1 MASYAIGD
9 VQGCFEPLQRL
20 LDRLNFDPAADTLWF
35 AGDLVNRG
43 PESLAV
49 LRQVRGLGDRAITV
63 LGNHDLALLV
73 IAAGFGRPGKRDTLD
88 QVLAAPD
95 AGELLDWLRHRPVL
109 HHDADLGF
117 TLVHAGLAPAWDLA
131 TAQACA
137 RELETALRGPAHR
150 ELLAGM
156 FGDRPERWS
165 DDLVGLDRLRC
176 IVNHCT
182 RMRFCRLDGSLD
194 LQAKSPPGRQPEGLL
209 PWFELPWRRNRD
221 LDIVFGH
228 WAALGHYRAPGIHA
242 LDSGCVWGG
251 RLTALRLDEGGDT
264 VVSVPCGSMD
274 RS

>member
-1 MASYAIGD
+1 MATYAIGD

-20 LDRLNFDPAADTLWF
+20 LDKLNFDPAADTLWF

-49 LRQVRGLGDRAITV
+49 LRQVRELGDRAITV

-73 IAAGFGRPGKRDTLD
+73 IAAGFSRPGRRDTMID
-88 QVLAAPD
+88 VLNAPD
-95 AGELLDWLRHRPVL
+95 AEQLLDWLRHRPLL
-109 HHDADLGF
+109 HHDAELGF

-137 RELETALRGPAHR
+137 RELEAALRGPAHR
-150 ELLAGM
+150 TLLAEM
-156 FGDRPERWS
+156 FGNRPERWS
-165 DDLVGLDRLRC
+165 DDLTGLDRLRC
-176 IVNHCT
+176 IINYCT

-228 WAALGHYRAPGIHA
+228 WAALGHYRAPGIYA

-251 RLTALRLDEGGDT
+251 RLTALRLDDGGET
-264 VVSVPCGSMD
+264 VVSVSCGDS
-274 RS
+274 R